1 VSNGIRLN
9 PAGPDWLERASSP
22 VLGMNAAY
30 TKAGWII
37 FDGDLADGYVL
48 MISDGGFS
56 NYDAVYTF
64 GSGTSARFQLE
75 CSGGS
80 GGSSAALGSSITPG
94 QWYYVA
100 LVRESATS
108 LRLYVDG
115 VLDAECT
122 ADVSGR
128 AASAAQYLGSFGNLG
143 GGFTLDGRLG
153 YWRGWSTNLS
163 ASEQTDEAVS
173 PTPVR
178 TADLFEDWPF
188 DPGDLVN
195 GAANNRDWSAAGSP
209 AADDGP
215 PDVVTGGGGEMA
227 AELSGSGALAAVV
240 RGDGMLAAAPAGTS
254 SLAAVARGDGLVAAA
269 IAGTGTLAATARGD
283 GHVAAAL
290 AGAAALAAAVVGDG
304 PLACTVAGS
313 ATLAATAVG
322 DGRLAA
328 AIAAAATV
336 AASLLG
342 DGYLAAQLA
351 GTATLAASI
360 SGGSEISATLAGAAT
375 LAAAI
380 AGDGRL
386 AATLTG
392 TSALAARFEA
402 VVPPPL
408 VRPGPIPRGREVKSW
423 PRWKF
428 GRL

>member
-9 PAGPDWLERASSP
+9 PAGPDWLERTSSP

-153 YWRGWSTNLS
+153 YWRGWSDNLS
-163 ASEQTDEAVS
+163 TSEQTDEAVS

-195 GAANNRDWSAAGSP
+195 GAANNRDWSSAGSP
-209 AADDGP
+209 TADDGP
-215 PDVVTGGGGEMA
+215 PDVVTGSGGEMA

-240 RGDGMLAAAPAGTS
+240 RGDGMLAAAPAGSS
-254 SLAAVARGDGLVAAA
+254 SLAAVARGDGMVAAA
-269 IAGTGTLAATARGD
+269 IAGTGTLAATARGRD
-283 GHVAAAL
+283 RGGSNGRGVADRGRL
-290 AGAAALAAAVVGDG
+290 PGGAARRHGGARGVDQRRQRDQRDARRRGDAGRHDHRRRAPGGGADWHLGAHRAVRGDGDASARAPRADPAAPRGEELAAVEVRWVRQARD
-304 PLACTVAGS
+304 PAKL
-313 ATLAATAVG
+313 
-322 DGRLAA
+322 RLA
-328 AIAAAATV
+328 
-336 AASLLG
+336 
-342 DGYLAAQLA
+342 Q
-351 GTATLAASI
+351 TA
-360 SGGSEISATLAGAAT
+360 
-375 LAAAI
+375 
-380 AGDGRL
+380 
-386 AATLTG
+386 
-392 TSALAARFEA
+392 
-402 VVPPPL
+402 
-408 VRPGPIPRGREVKSW
+408 
-423 PRWKF
+423 
-428 GRL
+428 